1 MDDYVREFVDETE
14 AAITTLNNLLLDLE
28 RSPADDEVVQDIFRT
43 AHTVKGNAGAMGL
56 ERASDLAHAIEDVL
70 DGIRAGTVEVSPE
83 RMDTLFAAV
92 DCLERMV
99 DEVARDGAI
108 RTDPADVIASLREPL
123 TDDSPDVTPP
133 SPGEREAILTRFD
146 PPANSAHDAYLVRM
160 AIADSD
166 ELNNGLVVIEA
177 LVDAFDLIGTDPSRT
192 AIENEEHGNRIDA
205 VFAAAVDETAISAA
219 LEPVGAVEA
228 FSILSVT
235 DELDSG
241 ADGSFSSVEKNL
253 GSDLSTD
260 QANEMSVDDLLDE
273 FTELDDIDALADEI
287 DDTSE
292 FEDIGDAGS
301 FDDLIPESADEPST
315 ADPEPDQEPTADD
328 EDNVEDAGAVFDE
341 LKQEVDMVGFDELQ
355 DELEALEFDEFDEEE
370 VGMDELLGEDVDV
383 DDPSFLDLDEPDPS
397 DPIDT
402 EATPAESA
410 DASAPTWGAP
420 ESDEPAAGGASAAPD
435 STPTD
440 SDAGSAEGA
449 GVAADA
455 TGTDHTESPE
465 AAESSSDSSASAAE
479 SSAFADELFG
489 GATTDS
495 GDDTAADQ
503 PAANSADTAV
513 EEGAGRSDIVES
525 PSDVDRADAE
535 PDEGGDDVTVAP
547 PADGDAVPPVEESD
561 STVDDEL
568 AVTDE
573 PVADDGTT
581 PIEADEAVESEPS
594 LQPGADTDA
603 DLSPT
608 AIDLADDTGPA
619 AEVDDADAVAE
630 EGDGYTARSPD
641 PTPEPIDGD
650 DEPGSAD
657 DDPLAVDDE
666 PAQADAEMDSIDE
679 SAGSADEIKG
689 GPDDGT
695 ESADEPA
702 ATVTAESVSDDEHS
716 ADDDA
721 ESGIPGSEPTPEE
734 GTDVGHG
741 DEFSSA
747 PGPIADEAADPTS
760 PSSADAETEA
770 PVDAADSEQDEDE
783 PISASNSPDELEGD
797 ADALTDTAEPSA
809 DPLPDTAEAT
819 ADSDDQS
826 TDGDP
831 PAFDLSTGLD
841 ELTQNEDSDEIT
853 ADSSADMA
861 ATWDGDTSPG
871 SDQSGPSETV
881 AAETD
886 ATADPAS
893 ADDVDS
899 RAEWLTE
906 PLVDEDEDPADESAE
921 DRESAVSADDV
932 DTADDDHGL
941 ADSFA
946 ESTEN
951 TAEDDSEALGF
962 DDAPFDSAS
971 DESDMVSEPASSDA
985 DDVESDGESPDE
997 FGDVE
1002 SGVESDGE
1010 FGDTE
1015 SGVEPDDGFG
1025 DAIDDEPSSVGFG
1038 SDDESTVDLS
1048 GLETDDEP
1056 SEDTEFGSDDAFD
1069 SDLDDEI
1076 SFTDDSDD
1084 TAFADDIDAVASDTS
1099 SDVESTDATSGSAFD
1114 ADLDLDSDDFGLDA
1128 TPADEFGAGSQAES
1142 ESAFD
1147 SEGDESASFQTEAD
1161 EIDTSGTDFD
1171 AGDDPE
1177 DEVLAGLP
1185 EMAVP
1190 DISVPTEASPDTD
1203 TELEAH
1209 SQSVRVERD
1218 QVDSLL
1224 QLVEGLVT
1232 SRVRLR
1238 SAIDSREPYETLERE
1253 LDDLEDFT
1261 TELQETVM
1269 DVRLVPLQTV
1279 TNRLPRVV
1287 RDLAREQ
1294 DKQVTFDQSNA
1305 DVELDRGVLDR
1316 IGDPLI
1322 HLVRNAVDHGIES
1335 VESRKAAGKDP
1346 EGTIQLSAN
1355 RTQNRVTID
1364 IADDGSG
1371 LDADRLREEAV
1382 DADILTRAEA
1392 EELSDEEAYD
1402 LVFNSGLSTK
1412 EQVTDVSGRGV
1423 GMDVVRRTVDELNGT
1438 VSVHS
1443 EPGDGTTVTM
1453 TLPVSVAVDD
1463 VLFVESDGEQFGIP
1477 VDVVRDVV
1485 DGADVVESD
1494 GELVHEDGE
1503 ESLPVVDLSSALEVD
1518 AARSGDTDGMLVRVR
1533 DDVRP
1538 VALKCDVVRTRRE
1551 VVITPFEGF
1560 MRNVPGISGATVRG
1574 RGEVITILD
1583 VSTL

>member
-99 DEVARDGAI
+99 DEVARDGTI
-108 RTDPADVIASLREPL
+108 QTDPADVIASLREPL

-205 VFAAAVDETAISAA
+205 VFAAAVDEEAISAA

-228 FSILSVT
+228 FSILGVT
-235 DELDSG
+235 DELDSSE
-241 ADGSFSSVEKNL
+241 DDSFSSVEENL
-253 GSDLSTD
+253 ASDLSTD

-301 FDDLIPESADEPST
+301 FDDLIPETTDESST
-315 ADPEPDQEPTADD
+315 AATEPDPEPTTDD

-383 DDPSFLDLDEPDPS
+383 DDPTFLDLDEPDPS
-397 DPIDT
+397 DPIGT
-402 EATPAESA
+402 EAPPSESA

-420 ESDEPAAGGASAAPD
+420 EGDEPATGGVSAEPD
-435 STPTD
+435 STPVSTAD
-440 SDAGSAEGA
+440 PDAGSAEGA
-449 GVAADA
+449 GAAADA
-455 TGTDHTESPE
+455 TETDHTESPE
-465 AAESSSDSSASAAE
+465 AAESSNDSSATAAE

-489 GATTDS
+489 GATTDPV
-495 GDDTAADQ
+495 DDSAPDQ
-503 PAANSADTAV
+503 PAADAADTPA
-513 EEGAGRSDIVES
+513 ESGADGSGDVES
-525 PSDVDRADAE
+525 PPDVDRADGE
-535 PDEGGDDVTVAP
+535 PEESDSDDVAVAPPVDGDDVAP
-547 PADGDAVPPVEESD
+547 VDDPD

-573 PVADDGTT
+573 PVADDEAT
-581 PIEADEAVESEPS
+581 PTEADEAVETESS
-594 LQPGADTDA
+594 LQPATDTDA
-603 DLSPT
+603 DSSPT
-608 AIDLADDTGPA
+608 ATDLADDAGLTAG
-619 AEVDDADAVAE
+619 EDDSDAIE
-630 EGDGYTARSPD
+630 NEGDGSTVPSTD
-641 PTPEPIDGD
+641 PTPEPTDGD
-650 DEPGSAD
+650 DESGS
-657 DDPLAVDDE
+657 VDDE
-666 PAQADAEMDSIDE
+666 SLAVGDDPTPADAEFEPIGEPTESVDEFEGVADDSTE
-679 SAGSADEIKG
+679 PADE
-689 GPDDGT
+689 T
-695 ESADEPA
+695 TATAPA
-702 ATVTAESVSDDEHS
+702 ASLSDGEHS
-716 ADDDA
+716 TDDDA
-721 ESGIPGSEPTPEE
+721 ESGIPGSESTPAE
-734 GTDVGHG
+734 GTDVGDG
-741 DEFSSA
+741 DEFASS
-747 PGPIADEAADPTS
+747 PDSSADEAAEPVS
-760 PSSADAETEA
+760 PSAPDAETEA
-770 PVDAADSEQDEDE
+770 PAATADTEQGEDE
-783 PISASNSPDELEGD
+783 PISASNWSDERESD
-797 ADALTDTAEPSA
+797 ADTPADTVEASA
-809 DPLPDTAEAT
+809 DPRPDTAETAT
-819 ADSDDQS
+819 GSDDGS
-826 TDGDP
+826 TDSEA

-841 ELTQNEDSDEIT
+841 ELTQNEDSDEDI
-853 ADSSADMA
+853 ADSSADMT

-871 SDQSGPSETV
+871 PDQSGPSETV
-881 AAETD
+881 ASDTD

-893 ADDVDS
+893 ADDADS

-906 PLVDEDEDPADESAE
+906 PLVDEDGGPADESSEAR
-921 DRESAVSADDV
+921 DSATSATDV
-932 DTADDDHGL
+932 DTEGDDHSSAAPSSESDG
-941 ADSFA
+941 
-946 ESTEN
+946 STE
-951 TAEDDSEALGF
+951 DDPETLGF
-962 DDAPFDSAS
+962 DDATIDSAS
-971 DESDMVSEPASSDA
+971 DESDMVSEPASSSDA
-985 DDVESDGESPDE
+985 ADA
-997 FGDVE
+997 E
-1002 SGVESDGE
+1002 SGVESDDE
-1010 FGDTE
+1010 FGDAE
-1015 SGVEPDDGFG
+1015 SDVEPDDGFG
-1025 DAIDDEPSSVGFG
+1025 DAFDDEPSSVGFG

-1048 GLETDDEP
+1048 GLEDDAER
-1056 SEDTEFGSDDAFD
+1056 SEDTEFGTDDAFD
-1069 SDLDDEI
+1069 SGLDDEI
-1076 SFTDDSDD
+1076 SFTDDGSDD
-1084 TAFADDIDAVASDTS
+1084 TAFADDLDAVAFDTS
-1099 SDVESTDATSGSAFD
+1099 SDVESTDATSDSAFD

-1128 TPADEFGAGSQAES
+1128 TPADEFDADSQAES
-1142 ESAFD
+1142 ETAFD
-1147 SEGDESASFQTEAD
+1147 SVGDQSASFQTEAD

-1185 EMAVP
+1185 EMTVP

-1203 TELEAH
+1203 TDLEAH

-1238 SAIDSREPYETLERE
+1238 SAIESREPYETLERE

-1261 TELQETVM
+1261 AELQETVM

-1346 EGTIQLSAN
+1346 EGTIELSAN

-1382 DADILTRAEA
+1382 DADILTRDEA
-1392 EELSDEEAYD
+1392 DELLDEAAYD

-1423 GMDVVRRTVDELNGT
+1423 GMDVVRRTVDELNGS
-1438 VSVHS
+1438 VSIHS
-1443 EPGDGTTVTM
+1443 EPGEGTTVTM

-1463 VLFVESDGEQFGIP
+1463 VLFVESGGEQFGIP
-1477 VDVVRDVV
+1477 VDVVRDVA

-1494 GELVHEDGE
+1494 GELVYEDGE
-1503 ESLPVVDLSSALEVD
+1503 ESLPVVELSSALEVD
-1518 AARSGDTDGMLVRVR
+1518 DPRSSDPDGMLVRVR